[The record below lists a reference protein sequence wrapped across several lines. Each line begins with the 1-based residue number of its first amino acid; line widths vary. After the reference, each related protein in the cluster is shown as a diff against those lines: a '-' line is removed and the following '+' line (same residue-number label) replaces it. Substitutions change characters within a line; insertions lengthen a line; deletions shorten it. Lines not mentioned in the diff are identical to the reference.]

1 MSAPRRISFVTTS
14 LMRGGAETQ
23 VYLLARTFR
32 ERGYE
37 AQIVTMTPPQAYVED
52 LMARGIEVVDLG
64 MRTGVP
70 DPRGL
75 VRLVRAWRAF
85 APDVAH
91 AHMIHAVLL
100 ARVARIFARVPVLVS
115 TAHNLTEGARWR
127 ELAYRWTDRLGDL
140 TTNVCQAAVDR
151 YVRVGAAPAG
161 RIVRMPNGIELAAFG
176 PDAAVRR
183 RLRGELGLGA
193 ERFAW
198 LAVGRLEEQ
207 KDVPTLLEAAAR
219 LPESAVTLL
228 VGEGPLRSELEA
240 RRDALGLD
248 ADRVRFLGSRS
259 DVADLLRTVDGYAMS
274 SAWEGLPLVL
284 LEAAA
289 SGVPIVATR
298 VGGNDEIVQDGVSGR
313 LVPPG
318 DAAALAEAMR
328 ETMAMTT
335 EQRAAWGRAGRATIE
350 REFDIE
356 RVVDAW
362 TALYG
367 SLWHDGEKG
376 PTRP

>member
-23 VYLLARTFR
+23 VYLLARTLR
-32 ERGYE
+32 ARGHE
-37 AQIVTMTPPQAYVED
+37 VQVVTMTPPQAYLED
-52 LMARGIEVVDLG
+52 LTARGIEVVDLG
-64 MRTGVP
+64 MRVGVP
-70 DPRGL
+70 DPRGI

-85 APDVAH
+85 APDLAH

-100 ARVARIFARVPVLVS
+100 ARVARPFARVPVLVS

-161 RIVRMPNGIELAAFG
+161 RIVRMPNGIELGAFG
-176 PDAAVRR
+176 PDAAVRE
-183 RLRGELGLGA
+183 RLRGELGLSA

-207 KDVPTLLEAAAR
+207 KDVPNLLAAAEG
-219 LPESAVTLL
+219 LSDAAVTLL
-228 VGEGPLRSELEA
+228 VGEGPLRAELEA

-248 ADRVRFLGSRS
+248 ADRVRFLGPRS
-259 DVADLLRTVDGYAMS
+259 DVADLLRAVDGYVMS

-289 SGVPIVATR
+289 SGLPIVATR
-298 VGGNDEIVQDGVSGR
+298 VGGNDEIVEDGVSGR

-318 DAAALAEAMR
+318 DPGALAAAMND
-328 ETMAMTT
+328 TMAMAA
-335 EQRAAWGRAGRATIE
+335 ERRAAWGRAGRARIE

-367 SLWHDGEKG
+367 SLGHDGEKG
-376 PTRP
+376 STRP

>member
-1 MSAPRRISFVTTS
+1 
-14 LMRGGAETQ
+14 MRGGAETQ

-32 ERGYE
+32 ERGHE
-37 AQIVTMTPPQAYVED
+37 VQVVTMTPPQAYLED
-52 LMARGIEVVDLG
+52 LTARGIEVVDLG
-64 MRTGVP
+64 MRVGVP

-85 APDVAH
+85 APDLAH

-100 ARVARIFARVPVLVS
+100 ARVARLFARVPVLVS

-127 ELAYRWTDRLGDL
+127 ELAYRWTDRLGNL

-151 YVRVGAAPAG
+151 YVRVGAAPAD

-176 PDAAVRR
+176 SDAAVRE
-183 RLRGELGLGA
+183 RLRGELGLGPD
-193 ERFAW
+193 RFAW

-207 KDVPTLLEAAAR
+207 KDVPNLLAAVTR
-219 LPESAVTLL
+219 LPASAVTLL
-228 VGEGPLRSELEA
+228 VGEGPLRAELEA
-240 RRDALGLD
+240 RREALGLS
-248 ADRVRFLGSRS
+248 ADRVRFLGARS
-259 DVADLLRTVDGYAMS
+259 DVADLLRAVDGYVMS

-289 SGVPIVATR
+289 SELPIVATR
-298 VGGNDEIVQDGVSGR
+298 VGGNDEIVEDGVTGR

-318 DAAALAEAMR
+318 DPEALAAAMSD
-328 ETMAMTT
+328 TMAMAA
-335 EQRAAWGRAGRATIE
+335 EGRAAWGRAGRERIE

-367 SLWHDGEKG
+367 SLGHDGEKG
-376 PTRP
+376 PRRP

>member
-1 MSAPRRISFVTTS
+1 VSAPRRISFVTTS

-23 VYLLARTFR
+23 VYLLARTLR
-32 ERGYE
+32 ERGHE
-37 AQIVTMTPPQAYVED
+37 VQIVTMTPPQAYVEET
-52 LMARGIEVVDLG
+52 REHGIELVDLG

-75 VRLVRAWRAF
+75 ARLVRAWRAF

-100 ARVARIFARVPVLVS
+100 ARLGRPFARVPVLVS

-161 RIVRMPNGIELAAFG
+161 RIVRMPNGIEVAAFG
-176 PDAAVRR
+176 PDPAVRE

-193 ERFAW
+193 DRFAW

-207 KDVPTLLEAAAR
+207 KDVPTLLQAATR
-219 LPESAVTLL
+219 LPASAVTLL
-228 VGEGPLRSELEA
+228 VGEGPLRAELEA
-240 RRDALGLD
+240 RRDALGLS
-248 ADRVRFLGSRS
+248 AEQVRFLGARS
-259 DVADLLRTVDGYAMS
+259 DVADLLRAVDGYAMS

-289 SGVPIVATR
+289 SGLPIVATR
-298 VGGNDEIVQDGVSGR
+298 VGGNDEIVEDGATGR
-313 LVPPG
+313 LVPSG
-318 DAAALAEAMR
+318 DPEALAAAMSD
-328 ETMAMTT
+328 TMTMPP
-335 EQRAAWGRAGRATIE
+335 ERRAAWGRAGRARIE

-362 TALYG
+362 STLYA
-367 SLWHDGEKG
+367 SLWNDRGKG